1 MSLDQSLILPT
12 IAHINVGNNTINPAL
27 SQCRQWCAIQS
38 ESKSCLS
45 WISSFSF
52 SQDMSAA
59 RRRAIYPW
67 GDEYPDDDS
76 TKEIVLQAD
85 GLEPANRND
94 RHVLLY
100 WTKLSI
106 SLVGQAT
113 IRTASHSTRKQGLTI
128 ARPGCAS
135 CLKPWSTAISS
146 PRQCLIGLLP
156 MFRSWNPFRSPWTQM
171 PLLEPSSTRSCTFSD
186 IILSVR
192 EYKVGFVDHERLDRG
207 QRQDLELQ
215 DSKRS

>member
-1 MSLDQSLILPT
+1 MSR
-12 IAHINVGNNTINPAL
+12 
-27 SQCRQWCAIQS
+27 RQCAIQS
-38 ESKSCLS
+38 ESISFLS

-59 RRRAIYPW
+59 RRRAINPW

-85 GLEPANRND
+85 GLEPANR
-94 RHVLLY
+94 HVLLY
-100 WTKLSI
+100 WTK
-106 SLVGQAT
+106 T
-113 IRTASHSTRKQGLTI
+113 
-128 ARPGCAS
+128 
-135 CLKPWSTAISS
+135 
-146 PRQCLIGLLP
+146 PRQCLIGLLR

-171 PLLEPSSTRSCTFSD
+171 PLLEPSSTRSCTSGD

-207 QRQDLELQ
+207 QRRDLEL
-215 DSKRS
+215 